1 MIGRS
6 RDPAA
11 IAAQTAAML
20 FMALALPSSGRAQSA
35 VTFSKDIAPILY
47 DHCVSC
53 HRPGEIAPFSLLT
66 YDDARPQA
74 RALARATRERSMP
87 PWKPE
92 PGFGDFAGAARL
104 TDRQIDTVQRWVD
117 GGAMQGDP
125 STLPSARSSLRA
137 GVSASPIS
145 SSR

>member
-11 IAAQTAAML
+11 IAAHTAATL
-20 FMALALPSSGRAQSA
+20 FMVLALPSSGRAQPA
-35 VTFSKDIAPILY
+35 VTFSKDVAPILY

-66 YDDARPQA
+66 YEGARPQA
-74 RALARATRERSMP
+74 RALARATRERTMP

-92 PGFGDFAGAARL
+92 PGFGDFAGANRL
-104 TDRQIDTVQRWVD
+104 TDQEIATIQQWANA
-117 GGAMQGDP
+117 GAVEGDR
-125 STLPSARSSLRA
+125 TALPPAPRLA
-137 GVSASPIS
+137 EGW
-145 SSR
+145 